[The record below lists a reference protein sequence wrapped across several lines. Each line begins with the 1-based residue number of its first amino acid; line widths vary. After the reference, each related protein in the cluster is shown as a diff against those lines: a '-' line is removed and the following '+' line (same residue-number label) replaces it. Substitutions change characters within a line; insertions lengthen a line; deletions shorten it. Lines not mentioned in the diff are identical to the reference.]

1 MTACTIK
8 ADISGLFC
16 KSNLHERNGRK
27 YWKIFFEVELAFGKP
42 ELEARFKWVEKVL
55 PILRCPT
62 KKISKS

>member
-42 ELEARFKWVEKVL
+42 KLEARFKWVEKVL
-55 PILRCPT
+55 FIFNQST
-62 KKISKS
+62 

>member
-16 KSNLHERNGRK
+16 KSNLYERKGRK
-27 YWKIFFEVELAFGKP
+27 YWKIIFEIELAFGGP
-42 ELEARFKWVEKVL
+42 ELKARFKWVEKVL